1 MSQEGEGSTIGQ
13 GDRSTGSG
21 SATHDDSTI
30 ATAGSTI
37 SNHETAPG
45 KVPDGRTKN
54 KLCENIIEKDIIFS
68 HRCRG
73 LPGLYSRR
81 APGVFP
87 DAAAMVGVVGCFDS
101 SIDSRF

>member
-37 SNHETAPG
+37 SDHETAPG

-54 KLCENIIEKDIIFS
+54 KLCENIIEKDEKPTALVTPNIKYPKKI
-68 HRCRG
+68 
-73 LPGLYSRR
+73 PGLDHKVEQYILNGSTKKY
-81 APGVFP
+81 
-87 DAAAMVGVVGCFDS
+87 
-101 SIDSRF
+101 